1 MADFIKISSVVQ
13 NQKNAYLHL
22 FISKCFDCCWT
33 LAITS
38 YQNYRCRG
46 LGLKLLS
53 LAKQDYGTEVVIN
66 MARGKLLNS
75 LNALRHKVCSG
86 DIIFQ
91 AAKGPELKLLG
102 LLFRKLRK
110 SILVQEDF
118 SQNNSGMVYY
128 RKALI
133 FQTCLERTIS
143 GFGHYASTELLHNC
157 SKDFPPLRSIK
168 VQSTSMSKSIDGNLV
183 AEISDPL
190 STTNENISDYAIAE
204 WLLTE
209 MIDSSNS
216 VMS

>member
-53 LAKQDYGTEVVIN
+53 LAKQDYRAEVVIN
-66 MARGKLLNS
+66 VAKGKLLNS
-75 LNALRHKVCSG
+75 LNALRHKACSG

-110 SILVQEDF
+110 RSVLTTHIKNRHQE
-118 SQNNSGMVYY
+118 SQ
-128 RKALI
+128 KAM
-133 FQTCLERTIS
+133 
-143 GFGHYASTELLHNC
+143 Y
-157 SKDFPPLRSIK
+157 
-168 VQSTSMSKSIDGNLV
+168 LV
-183 AEISDPL
+183 AKVATNYEPEPCIS
-190 STTNENISDYAIAE
+190 SCTWGSSF
-204 WLLTE
+204 
-209 MIDSSNS
+209 SSNGHADS
-216 VMS
+216 RPKVCSCSNQWQPSQQPAM